1 MDRRTF
7 LTELGAGAA
16 FAASAQTPPKQQ
28 FVEERVER
36 ITAPPKPAFAINH
49 LGFLPR
55 SKKTVVFRL
64 SGEAPAEFTFRDIG
78 SSPKPPELK
87 RALTRVNSDL
97 GDCLVG
103 DFSDVERPGMYQVTA
118 GTEMSVPFFIGEDV
132 WRRTLVK
139 AVGYIHAQRCG
150 AEVPNVHPVC
160 HLDDARRRDTGEH
173 IDTTGGWHDAGDLRK
188 WVSAT
193 VLNGIALIELV
204 RNLGDQWD
212 AAGSGAK
219 VLLEEA
225 RWGNI
230 YFLKMQDKDG
240 YVWNDVAGGVNGD
253 NSDNHW
259 TDNRAGTPDD
269 RYIETAKSGGVQALF
284 TLFEGMMANAFGVS
298 DPAYSGRCLQAALG
312 CWNAANRFGGTGDL
326 AWWALAAI
334 ELHRATGKAEF
345 RDYAINF
352 GSQIVSLQNAEFSWG
367 QKLVRG
373 WFRASGNSPEPYND
387 VLHSALPAIALLKLA
402 AAYPSIA
409 AARDWRDAVKL
420 HLDEYALPMAARSPY
435 RIVPFGIFRGAP
447 SAELYRPLA
456 GGLTYRYFMP
466 VRRTDWWV
474 GATSHLESYA
484 LAGLL
489 AAKQFGN
496 REYRDLALR
505 QLEWVM
511 GANPFGACL
520 MTGEGM
526 RTPYPHSR
534 FVGLIIGGIL
544 NGIAGNTRDEPILDV
559 ENGFDWRT
567 TEYWTPHNAYY
578 IQAVSAL

>member
-16 FAASAQTPPKQQ
+16 FAARAQNPPKQQ

-36 ITAPPKPAFAINH
+36 ITPPPKPALAINH

-87 RALTRVNSDL
+87 RALTRVTSDL

-118 GTEMSVPFFIGEDV
+118 GTEMSVPFFIGENV

-150 AEVPNVHPVC
+150 TEVPNVHPVC

-193 VLNGIALIELV
+193 VLNGIALMELL

-259 TDNRAGTPDD
+259 TDNRIGTPDD
-269 RYIETAKSGGVQALF
+269 RYINTGKSAGVQALF
-284 TLFEGMMANAFGVS
+284 TLFEGHDGQRVPRLRSAPTPSAACRPPCAAGTRPTVSAARATWPGGRSRPSNSTAPPAKPNTATMPSTSVRRSSRCRTRSSPSDRSSCADGFG
-298 DPAYSGRCLQAALG
+298 
-312 CWNAANRFGGTGDL
+312 
-326 AWWALAAI
+326 
-334 ELHRATGKAEF
+334 HRAT
-345 RDYAINF
+345 
-352 GSQIVSLQNAEFSWG
+352 
-367 QKLVRG
+367 
-373 WFRASGNSPEPYND
+373 
-387 VLHSALPAIALLKLA
+387 
-402 AAYPSIA
+402 
-409 AARDWRDAVKL
+409 
-420 HLDEYALPMAARSPY
+420 ARSRTTTCSTPRSPPSRCSNWLK
-435 RIVPFGIFRGAP
+435 RIRTSPRRG
-447 SAELYRPLA
+447 
-456 GGLTYRYFMP
+456 T
-466 VRRTDWWV
+466 
-474 GATSHLESYA
+474 GAT
-484 LAGLL
+484 
-489 AAKQFGN
+489 
-496 REYRDLALR
+496 
-505 QLEWVM
+505 
-511 GANPFGACL
+511 P
-520 MTGEGM
+520 
-526 RTPYPHSR
+526 
-534 FVGLIIGGIL
+534 
-544 NGIAGNTRDEPILDV
+544 
-559 ENGFDWRT
+559 
-567 TEYWTPHNAYY
+567 
-578 IQAVSAL
+578 

>member
-7 LTELGAGAA
+7 LVGAGAGRA
-16 FAASAQTPPKQQ
+16 FAAAQNPPKQQ

-36 ITAPPKPAFAINH
+36 ITAPPKPALAINH
-49 LGFLPR
+49 LGFRPR
-55 SKKTVVFRL
+55 GNKTVVFRL
-64 SGEAPAEFTFRDIG
+64 TGEAPAEFTFRDIG
-78 SSPKPPELK
+78 SRPKPPELK
-87 RALTRVNSDL
+87 RPLTRVNSDL
-97 GDCLVG
+97 GDCLIG

-118 GTEMSVPFFIGEDV
+118 GREMSVPFFIGEDV

-150 AEVPNVHPVC
+150 AAVANVHPIC

-193 VLNGIALIELV
+193 ILNGIALIGLV
-204 RNLGDQWD
+204 RNLGEKWD

-219 VLLEEA
+219 ALLDEA
-225 RWGNI
+225 RWGNT

-240 YVWNDVAGGVNGD
+240 RVWNDVAGGVNGD

-259 TDNRAGTPDD
+259 TDNLTGTTDD
-269 RYIETAKSGGVQALF
+269 RYINPEKPGGVQALF
-284 TLFEGMMANAFGVS
+284 TLFEGMMANAFRATDSG
-298 DPAYSGRCLQAALG
+298 YSQRCLQAALRS
-312 CWNAANRFGGTGDL
+312 WNAANRFGGTADL

-334 ELHRATGKAEF
+334 ELDRAAGSVEY
-345 RDYAINF
+345 RSYAINF
-352 GSQIVSLQNAEFSWG
+352 GAQIVSLQNTEFAQG

-373 WFRASGNSPEPYND
+373 WFRASGNSPEPFAD
-387 VLHSALPAIALLKLA
+387 VVHGAIPVIALLKLIE
-402 AAYPSIA
+402 AYPNTA
-409 AARDWRDAVKL
+409 EARQWRDAVKL
-420 HLDEYALPMAARSPY
+420 HLDEYVLPMAARSPY
-435 RIVPFGIFRGAP
+435 RIVPYGIFRGTP

-456 GGLTYRYFMP
+456 GKLTYRFFMP
-466 VRRTDWWV
+466 VRRSDWWV
-474 GATSHLESYA
+474 GSTSHLESYA
-484 LAGLL
+484 YAGAM
-489 AAKQFGN
+489 AARLFGAGQ
-496 REYRDLALR
+496 YRDLAMR

-526 RTPYPHSR
+526 RNPYPHSR
-534 FVGLIIGGIL
+534 YVGLIPGGIM
-544 NGIAGNTRDEPILDV
+544 NGIAGNTRDEPILDI

-578 IQAVSAL
+578 ILAVSSL